1 MEGFLKCPRRNSSI
15 DPNNQQYYIHTNNN
29 IYTNKH
35 IHRNRNTDT
44 TTTMMKPATKMMSYQ
59 KSDDEET
66 AVLLVPTILPTSTS
80 TTTKW
85 ISRVASVAGV
95 MLLVVAGGT
104 VLMGD
109 GGITTTTVEG
119 LVVATQDGT
128 ECVPAALDATFY
140 DSYPGSSIVPFQS
153 CYQWGNDNLY
163 CWTNSHLFT
172 EGRGVG
178 YDPCWPVGD
187 GWHYHPNTHPNSCGK
202 PCQVLRKPKH

>member
-1 MEGFLKCPRRNSSI
+1 
-15 DPNNQQYYIHTNNN
+15 
-29 IYTNKH
+29 
-35 IHRNRNTDT
+35 
-44 TTTMMKPATKMMSYQ
+44 MMKSATKMMRSYQ